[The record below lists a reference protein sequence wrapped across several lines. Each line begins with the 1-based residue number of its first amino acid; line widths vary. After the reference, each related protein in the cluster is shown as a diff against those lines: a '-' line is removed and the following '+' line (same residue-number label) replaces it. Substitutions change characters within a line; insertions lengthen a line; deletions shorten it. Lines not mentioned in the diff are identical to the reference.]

1 MVAAFVRNLRLSKLD
16 YTRQMFTF
24 SDGGEVGLD
33 WVHGDSKEE
42 TPIVLILP
50 GIIIRV
56 ARPTT
61 QNMYHQK
68 KYCLAKIN
76 GGCRKG
82 NFSKK
87 CFKEG

>member
-33 WVHGDSKEE
+33 WVHGDSKED

-50 GIIIRV
+50 GII
-56 ARPTT
+56 
-61 QNMYHQK
+61 MS
-68 KYCLAKIN
+68 LASSSN
-76 GGCRKG
+76 GIYP
-82 NFSKK
+82 NS
-87 CFKEG
+87 E